1 MNFILANCKHG
12 QRIVGT
18 ELAPKIIYNKLL
30 KNVYKKDL
38 TKKVSINEKYFIN
51 NRGYNMI
58 YNEYYNYNMINT
70 RPIITLGGDHSVSI
84 GSCQAFLDKYKDD
97 GHIVWIDAH
106 TDINTKETSKTG
118 NTHGMVV
125 SQLMGLDKSFITN
138 KQYDLKPEQIT
149 YLGPRCI
156 DMKEKEILN
165 EYNMKVYSSQD
176 IKLIGIF
183 YILHE
188 LQKRL
193 NNKKIHI
200 SFDIDIFDPHYVKS
214 TGTPVN
220 YGLNL
225 WEIYTILKYI
235 CKNNSVKSCD
245 FVEYNPL
252 ISDKDNVEK
261 SLLNLEISI
270 NSLLKYI

>member
-1 MNFILANCKHG
+1 MNIILANCRFG
-12 QRIVGT
+12 QKKLGT
-18 ELAPKIIYNKLL
+18 ELSPKIIYNKLL

>member
-38 TKKVSINEKYFIN
+38 TKNVSINDKYFIN
-51 NRGYNMI
+51 ERGYNMI
-58 YNEYYNYNMINT
+58 YSEYYNYNMINT

-84 GSCQAFLDKYKDD
+84 GSCQAFLDKYKED

-138 KQYDLKPEQIT
+138 KQYDLKPDQIT
-149 YLGPRCI
+149 YLGPRSI
-156 DMKEKEILN
+156 DIKEKEILN
-165 EYNMKVYSSQD
+165 EYNMKIYSSQD

-188 LQKRL
+188 LQNRL

-200 SFDIDIFDPHYVKS
+200 SLDIDIFDPYYVKS

-252 ISDKDNVEK
+252 ISDKEDVEK

-270 NSLLKYI
+270 NTLIKYI

>member
-1 MNFILANCKHG
+1 MNIILANCRHG

-18 ELAPKIIYNKLL
+18 ELAPNIIYNKLL

-38 TKKVSINEKYFIN
+38 TNNVSINDKYFSN
-51 NRGYNMI
+51 NKGYNMI

-84 GSCQAFLDKYKDD
+84 GSCQAFIDKYKEDA
-97 GHIVWIDAH
+97 HIVWIDAH
-106 TDINTKETSKTG
+106 TDINNKETSKTG

-125 SQLMGLDKSFITN
+125 SQLMGLDESFITN
-138 KQYDLKPEQIT
+138 KQYDLKPDQIT

-156 DMKEKEILN
+156 DLKEQEILDK
-165 EYNMKVYSSQD
+165 YNMKIYSSQH
-176 IKLIGIF
+176 IKNIGIF

-188 LQKRL
+188 LQNRL

-200 SFDIDIFDPHYVKS
+200 SFDIDVFDPYYVKS

-235 CKNNSVKSCD
+235 CKKNSVKSCD
-245 FVEYNPL
+245 FVEFNPL
-252 ISDKDNVEK
+252 ISSKDNVEK